1 MVEER
6 FEMHELQV
14 TERILD
20 IVIRHAS
27 GHDVSRIVVIHLKIG
42 ELSDLEDEW
51 IQRYFDYLSRGTL
64 AEDAK
69 LAIQRA
75 PIVLECEACSCSFE
89 VRKEGLGDAECPECG
104 GSDYRLISGREYLIE
119 NIEVV

>member
-1 MVEER
+1 VEER

-20 IVIRHAS
+20 IVIRHAA
-27 GHDVSRIVVIHLKIG
+27 GHDVSRIVLIRLKIG

-64 AEDAK
+64 AENAK

-75 PIVLECEACSCSFE
+75 PIVLECEACSRSFE
-89 VRKEGLGDAECPECG
+89 VRKDGLGGAECPECG
-104 GSDYRLISGREYLIE
+104 GSDCRLVSGREYLIE

>member
-1 MVEER
+1 
-6 FEMHELQV
+6 MHELQV

-20 IVIRHAS
+20 IALKHAAR
-27 GHDVSRIVVIHLKIG
+27 HDVSRIVRIGLRIG

-69 LAIQRA
+69 LAIERA
-75 PIVLECEACSCSFE
+75 PIVLGCESCDNSFE
-89 VRKEGLGDAECPECG
+89 IRKEELGSPACPECG
-104 GSDYRLISGREYLIE
+104 ETSCRLVSGREYLVR
-119 NIEVV
+119 NIEVI